1 MKLIGICRSHIHLDR
16 GVLVELGIITELASL
31 AMGDIKTQIGY
42 GLLNQGLGLEY
53 FQFVIEEA
61 GEVDGGQL
69 HDIGQRGAGL
79 APVIVLFL
87 NQDFR
92 TAAIHR
98 SAVSDIHIGAA
109 QTEDDTDYKPGPVG
123 QVLEK
128 DFVKIEFLFGLL
140 SSSLEGGVLLG
151 HIK

>member
-1 MKLIGICRSHIHLDR
+1 MDD
-16 GVLVELGIITELASL
+16 VE
-31 AMGDIKTQIGY
+31 TQIGY
-42 GLLNQGLGLEY
+42 GLLNQSPGLEY

-69 HDIGQRGAGL
+69 HDIGHRGAGL

-98 SAVSDIHIGAA
+98 GAVADIHIGAA
-109 QTEDDTDYKPGPVG
+109 QAEDDTDYKPGPVG
-123 QVLEK
+123 QVLEE
-128 DFVKIEFLFGLL
+128 DFVEIEFLFGVFFCEVGDGYSIL
-140 SSSLEGGVLLG
+140 SYRVVVIIS
-151 HIK
+151 I